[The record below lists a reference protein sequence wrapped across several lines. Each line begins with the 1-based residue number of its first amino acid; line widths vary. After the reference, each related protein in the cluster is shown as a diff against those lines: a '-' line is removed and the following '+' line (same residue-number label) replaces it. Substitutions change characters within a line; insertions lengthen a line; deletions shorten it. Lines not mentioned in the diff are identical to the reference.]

1 MSLVYNVAKRSIL
14 DWFFVCLL
22 ACLLFPQT
30 EAPPVQPRDH
40 RHGSIFPVCPLGS
53 ETAAGCQIPTITQ
66 QGLHTTPGC

>member
-53 ETAAGCQIPTITQ
+53 ETAAG
-66 QGLHTTPGC
+66 